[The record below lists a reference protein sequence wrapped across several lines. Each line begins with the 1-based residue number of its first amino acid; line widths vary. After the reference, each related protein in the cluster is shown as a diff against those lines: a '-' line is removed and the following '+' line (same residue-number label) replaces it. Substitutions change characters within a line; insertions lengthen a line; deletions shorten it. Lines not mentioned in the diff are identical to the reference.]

1 MIAADIKEFISD
13 KVCHPI
19 SYFQI
24 TFISA
29 PVKVLKPNVI
39 EFYLF
44 LTIIQWTHHSM
55 PPEFRKFSLI
65 NSYNLH
71 DVIISIV
78 DDT

>member
-1 MIAADIKEFISD
+1 MKMIAAGIKEFISD

-29 PVKVLKPNVI
+29 PVNVLKPNVI

-44 LTIIQWTHHSM
+44 LTTIQST
-55 PPEFRKFSLI
+55 
-65 NSYNLH
+65 
-71 DVIISIV
+71 
-78 DDT
+78 